1 MVSRKYNTY
10 KFIYTDDFN
19 RNIIKRQRVYLNDD
33 NREITPITSLFLAKV
48 VNFEEKVT
56 GTSQGLRSLL
66 TYIGNG
72 RFEVKLPY
80 SFQQQSE
87 LKQHISEVLT
97 VDRVICGDY
106 RGEKLVT
113 GGSSTNIQ

>member
-1 MVSRKYNTY
+1 MASRQRKNY
-10 KFIYTDDFN
+10 KFVYTDDFG
-19 RNIIKRQRVYLNDD
+19 RDIIKRQRVYVDEND
-33 NREITPITSLFLAKV
+33 RLLTPITSLFLNRV
-48 VNFEEKVT
+48 VETKEKVT

-80 SFQQQSE
+80 NFQQQSE
-87 LKQHISEVLT
+87 LKAHIKEVLA

>member
-1 MVSRKYNTY
+1 MASRKYNTY

-33 NREITPITSLFLAKV
+33 NEEITPITSLFLAKV

-66 TYIGNG
+66 IYIGNG

-80 SFQQQSE
+80 SYKEFLTLRE
-87 LKQHISEVLT
+87 HISEVLA
-97 VDRVICGDY
+97 VDKVICGDY
-106 RGEKLVT
+106 RGEKLIT
-113 GGSSTNIQ
+113 GGSSTSIQ